1 MRFDTATNTFE
12 SFKIPSVGEGENET
26 PYALNVNHRTGDVW
40 MAANNSDRVLRFRP
54 STRTFLNYPSPTRV
68 TVLRDFAFTEDGA
81 VCSSSSNLPAG
92 AIEGGRP
99 SFICIEPEGG
109 AQDREALAVTP

>member
-1 MRFDTATNTFE
+1 M
-12 SFKIPSVGEGENET
+12 GEGEYET
-26 PYALNVNHRTGDVW
+26 PYALNVNRRTGDVW

-54 STRTFLNYPSPTRV
+54 STRTFLSYPSPTRV
-68 TVLRDFAFTEDGA
+68 TVLRDFAFTEEGA
-81 VCSSSSNLPAG
+81 VCSSSSNLPSG

-109 AQDREALAVTP
+109 TRDREALAVTN